1 MLDSTIA
8 KNILNGL
15 FAMGLNRNE
24 DGMATS
30 NFGNQISFS
39 GDLYLGL
46 LTQMPEA
53 DGSNFKEPAD
63 SNYKRIKIDTKSRIN
78 KKNFIDV
85 AKAEEKV
92 LTDNGLYA
100 TPVSVTNQ
108 GAILFPEAGTD
119 WNEVVGF
126 GIFRNSSA
134 GNTTAP
140 ILWGA
145 VTTTGGEQLVVN
157 AGEVPVIRTGGFK
170 VSLM

>member
-1 MLDSTIA
+1 MLNSTIA
-8 KNILNGL
+8 QSILNGL

-30 NFGNQISFS
+30 NFGNQINFS

-53 DGSNFKEPAD
+53 DGSNFKEPTD

-78 KKNFIDV
+78 KKNFIDA

-126 GIFRNSSA
+126 GIFRNGSVS
-134 GNTTAP
+134 TAPP

-145 VTTTGGEQLVVN
+145 VTTTAGEQLVVN

>member
-8 KNILNGL
+8 KSILNGL

-39 GDLYLGL
+39 GNLYLGL
-46 LTQMPEA
+46 LTQMPGA
-53 DGSNFKEPAD
+53 DGSDFKEPTD
-63 SNYKRIKIDTKSRIN
+63 SNYKRIRIDTKSRIN
-78 KKNFIDV
+78 KKNFIDT

-108 GAILFPEAGTD
+108 GAILFPEAGAD
-119 WNEVVGF
+119 WNEIVGF
-126 GIFRNSSA
+126 GIFRNGSA
-134 GNTTAP
+134 GSTAAP

-145 VTTTGGEQLVVN
+145 VTTTAGEPLAVN